1 VCKRGLKLNF
11 IDIQCQTPP
20 FIASSTEWKISFTDE
35 SRDIASE
42 YQGGLQ
48 RYAHLDLTA
57 IEEEPMQMQNNNIDP
72 QMQFDYPGNAP
83 PAPSMSYQELP
94 PIQGLL
100 PDSGYSDDPSGGV
113 HVKYDHHQDHYHQD
127 NQSNPSPFTQNNNMQ
142 QQQQQQH
149 HGSISYSHHEQ
160 ESDPS
165 EEKREYLNTQEEVLF
180 MQVFVEEVGIW
191 MDSMDPMKHVRRI
204 YRLTPR
210 TILTVVVFTSFTIS
224 CPARA
229 NVAQCI
235 PRLRSSPFDSDQSHL
250 HRGKGT
256 VLLRYCN
263 QTSPQKPPE
272 P

>member
-1 VCKRGLKLNF
+1 
-11 IDIQCQTPP
+11 
-20 FIASSTEWKISFTDE
+20 
-35 SRDIASE
+35 
-42 YQGGLQ
+42 
-48 RYAHLDLTA
+48 
-57 IEEEPMQMQNNNIDP
+57 MQMQNNNIDP

-127 NQSNPSPFTQNNNMQ
+127 NQSNPSPFTQNNTLQQQQ

-149 HGSISYSHHEQ
+149 RGSISYSHHEQ

-204 YRLTPR
+204 Y
-210 TILTVVVFTSFTIS
+210 
-224 CPARA
+224 
-229 NVAQCI
+229 CI
-235 PRLRSSPFDSDQSHL
+235 D
-250 HRGKGT
+250 
-256 VLLRYCN
+256 CN
-263 QTSPQKPPE
+263 HPY
-272 P
+272 